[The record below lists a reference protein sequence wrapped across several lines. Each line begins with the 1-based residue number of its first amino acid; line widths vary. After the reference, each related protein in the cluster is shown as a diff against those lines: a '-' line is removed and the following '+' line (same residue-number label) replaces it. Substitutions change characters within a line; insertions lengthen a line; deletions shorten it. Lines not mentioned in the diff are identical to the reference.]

1 MHASVAASW
10 DARTTDVEGNWYAS
24 RISLFMTT
32 MSKLAMMYAHAHAPG
47 TNARL
52 DQNSAISATGE

>member
-32 MSKLAMMYAHAHAPG
+32 MSSDAIIYLRAP
-47 TNARL
+47 T
-52 DQNSAISATGE
+52 SFGEPERRFC